1 MDERKAFAGFIKT
14 IQNSKDEKISTI
26 HSIIDEWIPWWETKK
41 PINLDIYEKTGESSI
56 FKNLN
61 DYNEFK
67 RKEEPVQKVEG
78 DDCNK
83 EYEDMEIIDLSKE
96 AREMEQMSQQLTA
109 KYQAIQYRYHELI
122 PHITKLIRSRQPS
135 QTLPYLITSN
145 LLTILY
151 QWRLYNGD
159 VLSPITSPLHFDTS
173 LLSTLLSQLLQ
184 QEAQQ
189 LVTDIESAYYQFLKC
204 AGSDD
209 LELVKLYEPQVL
221 EDVEKVLASKVDIV
235 EALMREYD
243 YLHAAEEALMSVKH
257 KLPTKPRHLIKQIG
271 LAKQKLIFYLSY
283 IKSGFMELQPLV
295 CEFKGFK
302 EQYVQGRVEAR
313 KVRALVQPAVGRQM
327 IQEVIDKMAQI

>member
-26 HSIIDEWIPWWETKK
+26 QSIIDEWIPWWETKK
-41 PINLDIYEKTGESSI
+41 PINLDIYEKTGEPSAL
-56 FKNLN
+56 KNLN

-67 RKEEPVQKVEG
+67 RKEEPIQKVEG
-78 DDCNK
+78 DEGNN

-135 QTLPYLITSN
+135 PTLPYLITSN

-159 VLSPITSPLHFDTS
+159 VLSPITTTHFDTS
-173 LLSTLLSQLLQ
+173 LLSTLLTQLLQ

-189 LVTDIESAYYQFLKC
+189 LVTDIESAYYLFLKC

-257 KLPTKPRHLIKQIG
+257 KLPTKPRHLIKQIA

-283 IKSGFMELQPLV
+283 IKSGFIMQSLLE
-295 CEFKGFK
+295 EFKGFK

-313 KVRALVQPAVGRQM
+313 KVRALVQPAVGRQL